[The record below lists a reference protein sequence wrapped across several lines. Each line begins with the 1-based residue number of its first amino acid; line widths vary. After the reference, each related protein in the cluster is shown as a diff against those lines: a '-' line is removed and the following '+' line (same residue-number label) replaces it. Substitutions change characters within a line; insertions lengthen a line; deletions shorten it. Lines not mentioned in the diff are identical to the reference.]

1 MARAAGT
8 RAAGTRAAGT
18 RGAEVRGAE
27 ARGSEARGTAARRT
41 ETKEDQLLTFDRRRQ
56 ILERVNRRKSVTVD
70 SLAGAF
76 SVSRMTVIRD
86 LGRLETE
93 GLLKRVRGGAVSLA
107 HIVVAPPASAS
118 MRALSDEQK
127 RIALEASRRISDG
140 DFIILESG
148 STCLALAER
157 LSERDNLKIATA
169 SPVIATRLAE
179 IAESYNRRFEI
190 ILVGGLLSVSKNFVL
205 GPTAVQMFEHINVD
219 LAFLSVTAIDL
230 ESGIT
235 ADDVNESEV
244 SRTILERCGRKKIG
258 IIRSEKFNKT
268 SFYKVADITAFDEII
283 TDRGLDRNTA
293 REFASRG
300 VKMTLR

>member
-1 MARAAGT
+1 MA
-8 RAAGTRAAGT
+8 
-18 RGAEVRGAE
+18 RGAE
-27 ARGSEARGTAARRT
+27 
-41 ETKEDQLLTFDRRRQ
+41 TKDDQLLTFDRRKQ
-56 ILERVNRRKSVTVD
+56 ILEAVNRMKSVTVD
-70 SLAGAF
+70 SLAGTF
-76 SVSRMTVIRD
+76 GVSRMTVIRD
-86 LGRLETE
+86 LQRLETE

-127 RIALEASRRISDG
+127 RIALEASRRVANG

-157 LSERDNLKIATA
+157 LSEKDNLKIATA
-169 SPVIATRLAE
+169 SPIIATRLAE

-190 ILVGGLLSVSKNFVL
+190 LLAGGILSISKNFVL

-219 LAFLSVTAIDL
+219 IAFLSATAIDP
-230 ESGIT
+230 ESGMT

-244 SRTILERCGRKKIG
+244 SRTILEHCGRKRIG
-258 IIRSEKFNKT
+258 LIRSVKFNKT

-283 TDRGLDRNTA
+283 SDKGLDRSTA
-293 REFASRG
+293 QQFTSRG
-300 VKMTLR
+300 VKMTLC